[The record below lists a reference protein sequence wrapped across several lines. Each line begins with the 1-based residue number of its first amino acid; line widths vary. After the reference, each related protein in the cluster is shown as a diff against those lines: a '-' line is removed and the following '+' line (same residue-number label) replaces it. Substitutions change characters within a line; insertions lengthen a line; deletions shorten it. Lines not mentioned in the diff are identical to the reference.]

1 MTRGII
7 MRRFLLIL
15 CLSLASTA
23 LFAQSEESIDDGKVT
38 VPAAPPTGNKVDG
51 DLDQEISNPK
61 MRADSGS
68 KSKFS
73 GSSVM
78 SYTGGSFSRPFGAD
92 RPNLSGVPENQV
104 HTSIDGT
111 LKLRYRTTKNFSIFT
126 GVGLSLY
133 TPFQGNVNSGSRQG
147 QFDLG
152 DPLLG
157 FDYTFARWELQHS
170 ADLWAT
176 AATSVES
183 LNVGQVASVATGY
196 TLMKAYSFGLHVG
209 LIANAW
215 YNFYGNQ
222 PGANPTYAVS
232 NDADVVD
239 VRTLWEITLVPAVE
253 YHFNSTFSL
262 RTLFGYFRWRHL
274 YGDLDDTSLRHLV
287 SYQSFGVGIVVM
299 RDVFLYPNVQ
309 VLPGNL
315 SAQFTNVG
323 ISSSINVF

>member
-1 MTRGII
+1 MTSGIAI
-7 MRRFLLIL
+7 HRLLLTMCL
-15 CLSLASTA
+15 CLISTE
-23 LFAQSEESIDDGKVT
+23 LHAQSERQPEETKEKPAES
-38 VPAAPPTGNKVDG
+38 VPHNKVDG
-51 DLDQEISNPK
+51 DLDDEISNPK

-78 SYTGGSFSRPFGAD
+78 SYTGGSISQPFGAD

-111 LKLRYRTTKNFSIFT
+111 LKLRYRTNPHFSIFG

-133 TPFQGNVNSGSRQG
+133 TPFQGNVNSNSRQG

-157 FDYTFARWELQHS
+157 FDYTFARWGLQHS
-170 ADLWAT
+170 IDLWST
-176 AATSVES
+176 VATSVES
-183 LNVGQVASVATGY
+183 LNVNQVASVATGY

-209 LIANAW
+209 VIANAW
-215 YNFYGNQ
+215 YNFYGNH
-222 PGANPTYAVS
+222 PGDNSTYAVS

-239 VRTLWEITLVPAVE
+239 KRTEWEITMVPAVE
-253 YHFNSTFSL
+253 YHFNERFSF

-274 YGDLDDTSLRHLV
+274 YGDRDDTSLRHLV
-287 SYQSFGVGIVVM
+287 SYQSFGVGVVVI

-315 SAQFTNVG
+315 SGKFTNVG